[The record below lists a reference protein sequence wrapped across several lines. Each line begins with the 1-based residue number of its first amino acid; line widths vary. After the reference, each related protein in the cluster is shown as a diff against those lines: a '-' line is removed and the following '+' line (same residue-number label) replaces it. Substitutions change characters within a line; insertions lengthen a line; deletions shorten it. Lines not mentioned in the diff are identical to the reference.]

1 MNMLAIP
8 LRARNQE
15 LLTIPTLITTQLLSL
30 LRRNVVQPGFWDFQ
44 KTFTTASQTMSVAS
58 INLVIYS
65 IDVFKRLP

>member
-30 LRRNVVQPGFWDFQ
+30 LRRNVVQSGFWDFQ
-44 KTFTTASQTMSVAS
+44 KTFTTPSHTMSVAS
-58 INLVIYS
+58 INLVIRS
-65 IDVFKRLP
+65 IGVFKRLP

>member
-15 LLTIPTLITTQLLSL
+15 LLTIPTLISTQLLSL

-44 KTFTTASQTMSVAS
+44 KTFTTPSQTMSVAS